1 MAQTVP
7 RDTRGIMKEVL
18 VTTRIQ
24 TVFQTQMMTPVAF
37 IIAAVLWLA
46 SPANADIGVAAGSAY
61 YTGPIS
67 AEQNQRLF
75 KAVHGEGVTRLVII
89 STGGDVEAGIALGL
103 WVFDHRLDVVV
114 PEYCLSSC
122 ANYVFPAG
130 RHKSI
135 GAGAVVAWH
144 GNYNHLKQ
152 TGLWQDDIA
161 ARMERHGEDAVT
173 ARRQVREEMERLVGL
188 ERDFFTHIGVD
199 EYLCWIGKM
208 PPHNAPNY
216 YFLSRQD
223 MARFGVNRVQAP
235 SDYTETDIS
244 DFNVNIKFIVLSEND

>member
-1 MAQTVP
+1 MNPVP
-7 RDTRGIMKEVL
+7 FV
-18 VTTRIQ
+18 
-24 TVFQTQMMTPVAF
+24 
-37 IIAAVLWLA
+37 IAAVLWLA
-46 SPANADIGVAAGSAY
+46 SPATADISVAAGSAR

-75 KAVHGEGVTRLVII
+75 KAVHGEGVKRLVIT
-89 STGGDVEAGIALGL
+89 SSGGDVEAGIALGL
-103 WVFDHRLDVVV
+103 WVFSHRLDVVV

-135 GAGAVVAWH
+135 DAGALVAWH

-152 TGLWQDDIA
+152 TGLWHDDIA
-161 ARMERHGEDAVT
+161 GRMERHGVDAVT
-173 ARRQVREEMERLVGL
+173 AKRQVREEMERLVGL
-188 ERDFFTHIGVD
+188 ERDFFMHIGVD

-208 PPHNAPNY
+208 PPYNAPDY

-223 MARFGVNRVQAP
+223 MARFGVTHVRAP
-235 SDYTETDIS
+235 SDYTETDTS
-244 DFNVNIKFIVLSEND
+244 GFSVNIIFVQLREP